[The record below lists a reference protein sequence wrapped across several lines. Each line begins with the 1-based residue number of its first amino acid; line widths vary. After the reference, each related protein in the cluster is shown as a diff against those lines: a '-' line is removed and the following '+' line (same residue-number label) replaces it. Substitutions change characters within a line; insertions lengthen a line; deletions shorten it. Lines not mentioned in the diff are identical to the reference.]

1 MSGQAVALPCSECD
15 VSAIGIGYVGQCGD
29 LKEFS
34 AVGEGFQGG
43 ICERIGIDEGIHDV
57 GVRLSQTGHQWQ
69 GALEL
74 HVGC

>member
-1 MSGQAVALPCSECD
+1 MSGQAVALPCLECD

-29 LKEFS
+29 LEEFS
-34 AVGEGFQGG
+34 AVGESFQGVIG
-43 ICERIGIDEGIHDV
+43 ERVCIHEGIHDV
-57 GVRLSQTGHQWQ
+57 GVRLPLAGHQWQ